1 MYFNCV
7 FSNLNC
13 MKIRILFF
21 LLSCCNVLISQVLVG
36 DCTVGG
42 VKITGG
48 FSNKSSAENGL
59 SSSKQVFNTVISNNY
74 VGTYHLLNS
83 GSSGSIGIV
92 HSYTLN
98 KGTKNELLT
107 QVKLFEVGNCNGK
120 AILPSNNMYET
131 PEFYNLKVNTNYI
144 AYIYTKVNVNVEVS
158 EISTTYYQISSSCTA
173 KIGEFTMNGAIGT
186 EFNQYK
192 VATDSIV
199 SVKAFNY
206 SLPIPATNNTSTF
219 GYFVFTQKP
228 TDNFYT
234 GDVAT
239 ETGFKG
245 ICVGEKYVDTNKI
258 GASKITSSNKV
269 WLYPATFDK
278 RTGGVNL
285 DDNNDNCY
293 AIGVPIIL
301 IFSEDPVQVPDVTP
315 ESCGKCSISSCP
327 IIGEFVTN
335 SINGSQRLTEEFNL
349 ATSEMYF
356 QPTYLVQGPA
366 NLVNFYEIDLKSVNQ
381 TIGVKQAVNFFK
393 QPSTFTRKAILRSTC
408 TSVEIPVSRLNANN
422 LTSGF
427 NPEWDNL
434 PKGKYYLEIQ
444 TSFPKDGTFDYS
456 VAGYYS
462 IPDSLRTVLAKSLV
476 INSPLNSITDTMT
489 VLQMSATVT
498 PVEAKQLVSW
508 SVSPTALAR
517 IGSDGRLIPISNGTV
532 TVTANTQDGTNISS
546 TKVITINNANVLTKK
561 VSIVKLD
568 DDSTIIA
575 NKGIVHFGTSFLP
588 LNTSNK
594 SGVWSVSP
602 SNFAA
607 ISQSGELT
615 PFNPG
620 KVTITFTTNDG
631 SGISG
636 SMTYEIVQKIQSITI
651 ETPINTPNITDT
663 MTSLQLI
670 ANILPVNASSKNVTW
685 SVSPYDLANINQ
697 SGLLIPK
704 KNGSVTVTAIAN
716 DGSKVQATR
725 KVLID
730 NKNVKISN
738 IDINYIHDDSLI
750 ASQGGL
756 IQFNAW
762 ILPLNASNKELV
774 WSVKPDSL
782 ASISATGL
790 MTPKGKGTIIVTATA
805 KDGSNI
811 TKSLTINVNPTKVFV
826 KSIALSTSF
835 KDTIFTGLG
844 NSLQV
849 SATIVPSVLSN
860 TKLKWEVTPNAT
872 AQIDQN
878 GLLTFLKEGN
888 ITVKTT
894 AIDSGAISTSYSW
907 YVSFKKKKILVSA
920 INIGYEKNDSVIKV
934 NGGLIQ
940 FSSSVL
946 PVNAT
951 TKSVF
956 WDVTP
961 SDIATI
967 DRSGL
972 LRVFKKG
979 TVVVTAYALDE
990 GNVSNSVT
998 LDVNPVF
1005 LDINYNKIVTL
1016 SGDSI
1021 IKAIGDTLNL
1031 ALVNYPT
1038 SSTIDPITWSVFPKG
1053 IITIDTNYLFVTA
1066 LNQGIATITA
1076 QSRLNPLRIAI
1087 HQIIVDTNF
1096 IPVTSIKIQSLNGD
1110 TIISTAGGT
1119 LQLHAV
1125 FNPSNTNDTSLVWS
1139 VFPSELATISQSGL
1153 LTALGNGV
1161 VTVTVKTKRGKLRVV
1176 YSFRIT
1182 LTNQSKAQ
1190 LVEMEKNNIVI
1201 YPNPTYGKLQIQ
1213 HVSQNSKVEVIDLYG
1228 KHIRT
1233 FYLTKGNNEL
1243 DLGDLDGGM
1252 YFLKIVNDTNT
1263 EYQFKIHYL
1272 SN

>member
-1 MYFNCV
+1 
-7 FSNLNC
+7 
-13 MKIRILFF
+13 MKIRLLLF
-21 LLSCCNVLISQVLVG
+21 LLCCSNVLISQVQVG
-36 DCTVGG
+36 DCIVGG

-48 FSNKSSAENGL
+48 FSDKNSAENAL
-59 SSSKQVFNTVISNNY
+59 SSSKYVFSTVVSNNY
-74 VGTYHLLNS
+74 IGTYHLLNS
-83 GSSGSIGIV
+83 GSTGSIGVV

-98 KGTKNELLT
+98 KGAKNELLT
-107 QVKLFEVGNCNGK
+107 EVKLFEVGNCNGK
-120 AILPSNNMYET
+120 AIMPSNYINEIS
-131 PEFYNLKVNTNYI
+131 EFYNLKLNTNYI
-144 AYIYTKVNVNVEVS
+144 AYIYTKVNVNIEVT
-158 EISTTYYQISSSCTA
+158 EISTTYYQISSSCKA
-173 KIGEFTMNGAIGT
+173 KIGEFTMNGAVGT
-186 EFNQYK
+186 EFNQFNI
-192 VATDSIV
+192 ATDSIV
-199 SVKAFNY
+199 CIKASNY
-206 SLPIPATNNTSTF
+206 SLPVPSSNNTSTF

-234 GDVAT
+234 GDVTT

-285 DDNNDNCY
+285 DENNDNCY
-293 AIGVPIIL
+293 AVGVPIVL
-301 IFSEDPVQVPDVTP
+301 IFSEDPVQTPDVTP
-315 ESCGKCSISSCP
+315 ESCGKCSVTSCP
-327 IIGEFVTN
+327 IIGELVIN
-335 SINGSQRLTEEFNL
+335 SINGSQRLTEEFDL

-366 NLVNFYEIDLKSVNQ
+366 NLVNFYEIDLKNVNQ

-393 QPSTFTRKAILRSTC
+393 QPTSFTRKAILRSTC
-408 TSVEIPVSRLNANN
+408 TSVEIQASRLNANN

-456 VAGYYS
+456 VTGYYS
-462 IPDSLRTVLAKSLV
+462 IPDSLRIVLAKSLV

-489 VLQMSATVT
+489 VLQMSAAVT
-498 PVEAKQLVSW
+498 PVEAKQSVSW
-508 SVSPTALAR
+508 SVSPTNLAR

-532 TVTANTQDGTNISS
+532 TVTANTLDGTNISVS
-546 TKVITINNANVLTKK
+546 KVITINNANVLTKK
-561 VSIVKLD
+561 VSIVQLD
-568 DDSTIIA
+568 NDSTIIA

-588 LNTSNK
+588 LNASNK

-602 SNFAA
+602 SNLAT
-607 ISQSGELT
+607 ISQAGVLT
-615 PFNPG
+615 PSNPG
-620 KVTITFTTNDG
+620 KVTISFTTNDG
-631 SGISG
+631 TGISA
-636 SMTYEIVQKIQSITI
+636 SKTYDILQKMQSITI
-651 ETPINTPNITDT
+651 ETPISTPNIMDT
-663 MTSLQLI
+663 MTSLQLT

-685 SVSPYDLANINQ
+685 SVSPYDFANINQ

-704 KNGSVTVTAIAN
+704 KNGSVTVTVIAN
-716 DGSKVQATR
+716 DGSNVKATR
-725 KVLID
+725 TILID

-738 IDINYIHDDSLI
+738 IDISYIHDDSLI
-750 ASQGGL
+750 DAQGGV
-756 IQFNAW
+756 IQFTPW
-762 ILPLNASNKELV
+762 ILPLNASNKELI
-774 WSVKPDSL
+774 WSVKPDSV

-805 KDGSNI
+805 NDGSNKS
-811 TKSLTINVNPTKVFV
+811 KSLTINVKPTKVYV
-826 KSIALSTSF
+826 TSIALSTSF
-835 KDTIFTGLG
+835 KDTIFTDSG

-849 SATIVPSVLSN
+849 NATILPSVLSN
-860 TKLKWEVTPNAT
+860 TKLKWEVTPNAI
-872 AQIDQN
+872 AKIDQN
-878 GLLTFLKEGN
+878 GLLTLMKEGK

-907 YVSFKKKKILVSA
+907 YVSFKKKKILVTA
-920 INIGYEKNDSVIKV
+920 INIGYEKNDSIIQA

-940 FSSSVL
+940 FSSNVL

-951 TKSVF
+951 IKSVF

-961 SDIATI
+961 SDLATI

-979 TVVVTAYALDE
+979 TIVVTAYALDE
-990 GNVSNSVT
+990 GYVSNSVT

-1005 LDINYNKIVTL
+1005 LDISYNKIITL

-1021 IKAIGDTLNL
+1021 IKVIGDTLNL
-1031 ALVNYPT
+1031 ALINYPT

-1066 LNQGIATITA
+1066 LNQGVATITA
-1076 QSRLNPLRIAI
+1076 QSRLNPLRIAK

-1096 IPVTSIKIQSLNGD
+1096 IPVQSIRIQSLNGD

-1119 LQLHAV
+1119 MQLHAV
-1125 FNPSNTNDTSLVWS
+1125 FSPTNTSDTSLVWS

-1190 LVEMEKNNIVI
+1190 LDEIEKNNIII

-1213 HVSQNSKVEVIDLYG
+1213 HILQNSKVEVVDLYG
-1228 KHIRT
+1228 KHILT
-1233 FYLTKGNNEL
+1233 FYLNKGNNEL
-1243 DLGDLDGGM
+1243 DLGHLDSGI
-1252 YFLKIVNDTNT
+1252 YLLKIINDTNK
-1263 EYQFKIHYL
+1263 EYQFKFHYL